1 MLLQKVRNA
10 IEISFLKLGKL
21 KYIEN
26 KYFYTW
32 LGSTLNSFLNAREK
46 LLRLL

>member
-1 MLLQKVRNA
+1 MLLQAVRSA
-10 IEISFLKLGKL
+10 VKISILKLGKL
-21 KYIEN
+21 KYTEN

-32 LGSTLNSFLNAREK
+32 LGNILNSFLNAREK

>member
-1 MLLQKVRNA
+1 MLLQAVRSA
-10 IEISFLKLGKL
+10 IEISFLKLSKL
-21 KYIEN
+21 QYIEN

-32 LGSTLNSFLNAREK
+32 LGSMLNSFLNAKEK

>member
-1 MLLQKVRNA
+1 MVIQEVRSA
-10 IEISFLKLGKL
+10 VEISFLKLGKL

-32 LGSTLNSFLNAREK
+32 LGSTLNSFLKASEK